1 MQYTQTVGQAKKK
14 KEKKESIYADDTQF
28 NLFQD
33 RQVMPL
39 GQKGELVNSG
49 AILKPLNYH

>member
-14 KEKKESIYADDTQF
+14 KKKKESIYADDTQF